1 MFVNNKC
8 KSCICAYIP
17 SQTHLFS
24 PSTFL
29 ASRLPP
35 LLLFLSLSA
44 PRLKALRFS
53 GR

>member
-1 MFVNNKC
+1 MFSNSKYNRVY
-8 KSCICAYIP
+8 AYIYP
-17 SQTHLFS
+17 LNPNLS

-29 ASRLPP
+29 VSRLPP